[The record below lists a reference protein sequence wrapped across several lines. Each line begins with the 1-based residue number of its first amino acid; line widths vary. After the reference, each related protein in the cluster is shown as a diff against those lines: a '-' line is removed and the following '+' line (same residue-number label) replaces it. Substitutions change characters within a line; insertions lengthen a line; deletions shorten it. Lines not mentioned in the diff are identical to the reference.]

1 MMLKAGYKYLLL
13 VPILSL
19 IWGIGYAFD
28 PHQANQSLDKLS
40 ITLSVEKLSAK
51 ELEKIQ
57 RDLIEQKKQAE
68 ICVEEKAKELTVIN
82 SQLPEVKP
90 NEDITLTADQQ
101 FLFTRKNEINDS
113 LSACKLFSFRS
124 NELLNAFSKEA
135 KAIKKSFYFTRN
147 NPLIEKLEMLPDS
160 FSQWMHALES
170 EDFYINIEITSYTY
184 NDLILVAI
192 CLSIAYLISLYI
204 KSSLLIISG
213 HIKQKN
219 NFEKYLSVF
228 LHSITRRITIIL
240 LLLTLLAYESVHDYL
255 INYDLLFDHILLMAL
270 AFFVLQIGIDFIK
283 SPAFSKNHFKTY
295 KKSQLKIF
303 TFSLNAMLLI
313 LLSKYFISEIDLLLP
328 QQEIISEFSSAL
340 YYTAVAVVFSWIVS
354 CYLRLS
360 AYFETSP
367 TNKFI
372 CKSLNYL
379 FLTSV
384 LFTQW
389 NGYIPLSK
397 YILKG
402 VIYSLSSIVITVSLY
417 LISVSLLEN
426 IFSQKYS
433 WQKRVFKFLHFD
445 KNSLMLELITLKLT
459 IFLILWGGLIVYL
472 NDFWTISDLWSIK
485 LREYIF
491 SGIIIAETKVQPIR
505 IVFSLLFFSFFTL
518 IIKLIKHQ
526 LQPKENAINKAAQEA
541 YLIIFGYLG
550 VAFALLFSLLIAGV
564 DLRGLAIIAG
574 ALSFGIGFGLQN
586 IFNNFIS
593 GLVLLLER
601 PIKKGD
607 RIHVGDKEGFVTE
620 IGVRSTHIQ
629 TLEHSHVIVPNS
641 DLISK
646 EVKNY
651 MMNNKRF
658 RIKIDIV
665 VQYNTAP
672 LLVKELLLKV
682 AMNHPEVIKE
692 GSDEPLVFCLG
703 YYNSALNFSLWCSI
717 DNVNNKFI
725 VRSDIYFSIDEIFR
739 EHSIKYAFSQTEL
752 HLQEDINLQL
762 KHENVLPTPS
772 NPE

>member
-1 MMLKAGYKYLLL
+1 MLKACYKYLLL

-19 IWGIGYAFD
+19 IWSIGYAFD

-40 ITLSVEKLSAK
+40 ITLSIEKLSAK

-68 ICVEEKAKELTVIN
+68 ICVEEKSKELAGIN
-82 SQLPEVKP
+82 SQLPEVNH

-101 FLFTRKNEINDS
+101 FLFARKSEISDN

-147 NPLIEKLEMLPDS
+147 DPLIKKIEKIPDS
-160 FSQWMHALES
+160 FSEWMHLLES
-170 EDFYINIEITSYTY
+170 GNFYINVETTSYTY
-184 NDLILVAI
+184 NDLVLIAI

-204 KSSLLIISG
+204 KSSLVIISG

-228 LHSITRRITIIL
+228 LHSIIGKTTVIL

-255 INYDLLFDHILLMAL
+255 INYDLLFDHVLLL
-270 AFFVLQIGIDFIK
+270 VLLFFILQIAVDFIK

-303 TFSLNAMLLI
+303 TFSLNAMLFI
-313 LLSKYFISEIDLLLP
+313 LLSKYFISEIDFLLP
-328 QQEIISEFSSAL
+328 KQQIISEFSSAL
-340 YYTAVAVVFSWIVS
+340 YYTAIAILFSWSIS
-354 CYLRLS
+354 CYLMLS
-360 AYFETSP
+360 AYFVKSP
-367 TNKFI
+367 INKLL

-379 FLTSV
+379 FLISV
-384 LFTQW
+384 LVTQW

-417 LISVSLLEN
+417 LISISLLEN
-426 IFSQKYS
+426 IISQKYS
-433 WQKRVFKFLHFD
+433 WQKQVFKFLHFD

-459 IFLILWGGLIVYL
+459 IFLILWGGLIIYL
-472 NDFWTISDLWSIK
+472 NDFWTISDLWSVK

-491 SGIIIAETKVQPIR
+491 SGIIIAETKIQPIR

-526 LQPKENAINKAAQEA
+526 LQPKENSINKAAQEA

-550 VAFALLFSLLIAGV
+550 IALVLLFSLLIAGV
-564 DLRGLAIIAG
+564 DLKGLAIIAG

-607 RIHVGDKEGFVTE
+607 RIHIGDKEGFVTE

-651 MMNNKRF
+651 MLNNKRF

-682 AMNHPEVIKE
+682 AMNHPEIIKE

-703 YYNSALNFSLWCSI
+703 YYDSALNFSLWCSI

-739 EHSIKYAFSQTEL
+739 EHDIKYAFSQTEL
-752 HLQEDINLQL
+752 HVQEDIKLQL
-762 KHENVLPTPS
+762 MHKNVPPK
-772 NPE
+772 PE